1 MLTGKKT
8 SRGESVA
15 DTLAAVLSCRGGL
28 TRWDYFPGF
37 SASSIRVTR
46 CAIILFPSYP
56 RKIRDEKCRH
66 HAFALRSAQS
76 ETHSQIENL
85 YYQGRSIAARC
96 IPHMLYAVV
105 ENLSALE
112 S

>member
-1 MLTGKKT
+1 LVRLHG
-8 SRGESVA
+8 
-15 DTLAAVLSCRGGL
+15 DFSCLLFQSLRHQVFGPAPDKQGGIISE
-28 TRWDYFPGF
+28 GF
-37 SASSIRVTR
+37 SASKHPRNPLR
-46 CAIILFPSYP
+46 DHPSNP
-56 RKIRDEKCRH
+56 RKIRDEKCCH

-96 IPHMLYAVV
+96 IPHILYAVV